1 MHFTNLIPCKDLYIA
16 MLSEKGEEG
25 IQARFRARAV
35 LIADNYKSTLS
46 SRNLRIHDEN
56 T

>member
-1 MHFTNLIPCKDLYIA
+1 
-16 MLSEKGEEG
+16 MLSEEGEEG

-35 LIADNYKSTLS
+35 SVADNYKSTLS
-46 SRNLRIHDEN
+46 SGNLRIRDEN